1 MYVGLNLLYVEEKQ
15 QHLLDPLAS
24 RMSLA
29 DPTDRY
35 RRMRN
40 LNNEASRRC
49 RQNRNKKF
57 NDLLEELK
65 VQEARNEDLKMK
77 YNLLVEAKD
86 QAKKM
91 FLEMIAQGARSQ
103 M

>member
-1 MYVGLNLLYVEEKQ
+1 
-15 QHLLDPLAS
+15 
-24 RMSLA
+24 MSLA
-29 DPTDRY
+29 DPNARY

-65 VQEARNEDLKMK
+65 VQEARNQDLKIK

-86 QAKKM
+86 QAKKI
-91 FLEMIAQGARSQ
+91 FLEMIAAGQKPRN
-103 M
+103 